1 MRKVN
6 SEDKRK
12 GFVFYWGY
20 YDAMQKLS
28 NKNKLIAF
36 ASETHFEK

>member
-20 YDAMQKLS
+20 YDAMQKRIPPRNS
-28 NKNKLIAF
+28 
-36 ASETHFEK
+36 S

>member
-36 ASETHFEK
+36 EAIV